1 MEKYFCTSWHLKISE
16 VAQIM
21 LEWLK
26 DYQKLEDEIIY
37 LENDLYRS
45 KRELKRWA
53 GGDLREVRLTAESE
67 GAKLEDR
74 IATREHELAL
84 KMNDMFDFK
93 RVISTFHGLEHKI
106 MYGKYVE
113 GKTLEK
119 LAEELHYSPRYIYN
133 KHAQIKRMI
142 EYAQKLS

>member
-1 MEKYFCTSWHLKISE
+1 MF
-16 VAQIM
+16 
-21 LEWLK
+21 EWLK

-37 LENDLYRS
+37 LENGLDRS
-45 KRELKRWA
+45 KKELKRWVY
-53 GGDLREVRLTAESE
+53 GDLRGVRLTAESE
-67 GAKLEDR
+67 GVKLEDQ
-74 IATREHELAL
+74 IAVREHDLAH

-93 RVISTFHGLEHKI
+93 KVISTFHGLEHKI

-119 LAEELHYSPRYIYN
+119 LAEELNYSPRYIYN